1 MDSSQS
7 QARMATEESDQ
18 DVRILC
24 LQNLIEKNIE
34 IEQQIE
40 NNTFGQ
46 SIAAI
51 EEILRTAND
60 ISKGHEDRR
69 TNSTE
74 LVLDTELLRRNHE
87 VVGKAIQHNTNF
99 TDRMVITAIND
110 LVFKEHEEDWD
121 AVCELAIQFGRPLF
135 TNDSMLPFIDVAPK
149 EVIPK
154 QRAQRK
160 TKSQV
165 EEKRPKRSDKLE
177 RKDEGAASV
186 SHMLKQIRQIYREGS
201 NQPIPYFKLI
211 CNPNNFMDTVQ
222 NALQLSFLVKENLIS
237 VENGEDGLP
246 LVHVVS
252 SKRVEGNEPAQAIC
266 SIDVSFCEKMAKHY
280 DLSEPMLKR
289 LQINES

>member
-1 MDSSQS
+1 MDADQSQS
-7 QARMATEESDQ
+7 QMEGSAQ
-18 DVRILC
+18 DARILC

-51 EEILRTAND
+51 EEIIQTAND
-60 ISKGHEDRR
+60 INKGHEDRR

-74 LVLDTELLRRNHE
+74 LVLDTELLRRNYE

-99 TDRMVITAIND
+99 TDRMVATAIND

-121 AVCELAIQFGRPLF
+121 ALCSLAIQFGRPLF
-135 TNDSMLPFIDVAPK
+135 TNDSMLPFIDVTPK
-149 EVIPK
+149 VVVQK
-154 QRAQRK
+154 QRAPRK

-165 EEKRPKRSDKLE
+165 DEKRPEKSDQLE

-186 SHMLKQIRQIYREGS
+186 THMLKQIRQIYREG
-201 NQPIPYFKLI
+201 NQEPIPYFKLI

-222 NALQLSFLVKENLIS
+222 NALQLSFLVKENYIS
-237 VENGEDGLP
+237 IENGEDGLP
-246 LVHVVS
+246 LVRVVN
-252 SKRVEGNEPAQAIC
+252 SKSVEGKAPAQAIC
-266 SIDVSFCEKMAKHY
+266 SIDVSFCEKMVQHY
-280 DLSEPMLKR
+280 NLHEPMLKR
-289 LQINES
+289 LPVSDK

>member
-7 QARMATEESDQ
+7 QSMMAAEGSAQ
-18 DVRILC
+18 GVRILC

-40 NNTFGQ
+40 NKTFDQ

-60 ISKGHEDRR
+60 INKGHEDRR

-99 TDRMVITAIND
+99 TDRMLITAINEM
-110 LVFKEHEEDWD
+110 VFKEHEEDWD
-121 AVCELAIQFGRPLF
+121 AVCALAIQFGRPLF

-160 TKSQV
+160 QKSLV
-165 EEKRPKRSDKLE
+165 EEKRPKKSDKLE

-186 SHMLKQIRQIYREGS
+186 SHILKQIRQIYREGD

-222 NALQLSFLVKENLIS
+222 NALQISFLVKENYIS

-246 LVHVVS
+246 LVHVVN
-252 SKRVEGNEPAQAIC
+252 SKRVEGNESAQAIC
-266 SIDVSFCEKMAKHY
+266 SIDVTFCEKMAKY
-280 DLSEPMLKR
+280 YNLREPMLKR
-289 LQINES
+289 LQADES

>member
-7 QARMATEESDQ
+7 QSRLLEEGSAQ
-18 DVRILC
+18 DSRILC

-40 NNTFGQ
+40 AKTFDQ

-60 ISKGHEDRR
+60 INKGHEDRR

-87 VVGKAIQHNTNF
+87 VVGKAIQYNTNF

-110 LVFKEHEEDWD
+110 LVFKEQEEDWD
-121 AVCELAIQFGRPLF
+121 AVCSLALQFGRPLF
-135 TNDSMLPFIDVAPK
+135 TNDSMLPFIDVTPK

-160 TKSQV
+160 QKSQV
-165 EEKRPKRSDKLE
+165 EEKRPKKSDKLE

-186 SHMLKQIRQIYREGS
+186 SHMLKQIRQIYREGG
-201 NQPIPYFKLI
+201 NEPIPYFKLI

-222 NALQLSFLVKENLIS
+222 NALQLSFLAKEKYIAI
-237 VENGEDGLP
+237 ENGDDGLP
-246 LVHVVS
+246 LVNVVNSKS
-252 SKRVEGNEPAQAIC
+252 SEDNEPAQAIC
-266 SIDVSFCEKMAKHY
+266 SIDVSFCEKMVKHY
-280 DLSEPMLKR
+280 NLREPMLKK
-289 LQINES
+289 LQNDES

>member
-1 MDSSQS
+1 MSYSDSQS
-7 QARMATEESDQ
+7 EILAEGSAQ
-18 DVRILC
+18 DVRILS

-40 NNTFGQ
+40 NKTFDQ
-46 SIAAI
+46 NIAAI
-51 EEILRTAND
+51 EEIIRTAND
-60 ISKGHEDRR
+60 ITKGHEDRR

-99 TDRMVITAIND
+99 TDRMVITAINE

-121 AVCELAIQFGRPLF
+121 ALCALAIPFGRPLF
-135 TNDSMLPFIDVAPK
+135 TSDSMLPFIDVTPK
-149 EVIPK
+149 EVNAK
-154 QRAQRK
+154 QRAPRK
-160 TKSQV
+160 QKSQV

-186 SHMLKQIRQIYREGS
+186 SYMLRQIKQIYRDGD

-222 NALQLSFLVKENLIS
+222 NALQVSFLVKENFIS
-237 VENGEDGLP
+237 IENGEDGLP
-246 LVHVVS
+246 LVHVVNLNDAEERES
-252 SKRVEGNEPAQAIC
+252 AQAIC

-280 DLSEPMLKR
+280 NLHEPMLKR
-289 LQINES
+289 LPVDDS

>member
-1 MDSSQS
+1 MDSSESQS
-7 QARMATEESDQ
+7 QTSAEGSAQ

-40 NNTFGQ
+40 SKTFDQ

-51 EEILRTAND
+51 EEIIRTAND
-60 ISKGHEDRR
+60 INKGHEDRR

-87 VVGKAIQHNTNF
+87 VVGKAIQYNTNF
-99 TDRMVITAIND
+99 TDRMVITAINE
-110 LVFKEHEEDWD
+110 LVFKEQEEDWD
-121 AVCELAIQFGRPLF
+121 AVCALAVQFGRPLF
-135 TNDSMLPFIDVAPK
+135 SNDSMLPFIDVAPK

-160 TKSQV
+160 QKSQV
-165 EEKRPKRSDKLE
+165 EEKRPTKSDKLD

-186 SHMLKQIRQIYREGS
+186 THMLKQIRQIYREGGH
-201 NQPIPYFKLI
+201 QPIPYFKLI

-222 NALQLSFLVKENLIS
+222 NALQLSFLVKENIIS
-237 VENGEDGLP
+237 IENGDDGLP
-246 LVHVVS
+246 LVRVVN
-252 SKRVEGNEPAQAIC
+252 SKNADGNESAQAIC

-280 DLSEPMLKR
+280 NLREPMLKR
-289 LQINES
+289 LPANES